1 MTFIAMK
8 PTHELVSGADIAE
21 ATGIPPHYISK
32 VLRRL
37 VVAGLLL
44 STRGRT
50 GGFRLALP
58 PECIRF
64 LDILLATDF
73 KPDTNHCAFGWPRC
87 DPDHP
92 CPLHPAYS
100 ELKRLFLKWAA
111 SVTLADV
118 LEDPTALERFTSR
131 TSEPM

>member
-1 MTFIAMK
+1 MTYIAMK
-8 PTHELVSGADIAE
+8 PQVELISGAEIAE
-21 ATGIPPHYISK
+21 ATGIPLHYVSK

-37 VVAGLLL
+37 VVAGLLV
-44 STRGRT
+44 SSRGRT

-58 PECIRF
+58 ADCIRF

-73 KPDTNHCAFGWPRC
+73 KPDSNHCAFGWPRC

-100 ELKRLFLKWAA
+100 ELKQLFLKWSA

-118 LEDPTALERFTSR
+118 LEDKSALERFIDRVPGS
-131 TSEPM
+131 P